1 MLINLLNT
9 KKTLVNKDK
18 DIDIDIKN
26 EIKN

>member
-18 DIDIDIKN
+18 NIDIDIKN